1 MGRRST
7 YTSEV
12 GAIICQRVAGGDSA
26 HKIGKDIGVPPRTIY
41 GWSEDDNLAPG
52 FPADYARARKER
64 GEFYGQKVVDL
75 AQDAMDGRMTSDVAR
90 VAIDAYKWTAA
101 RMTPKVYGDHASKTL
116 TLNVGEGFSQLLES
130 LDRDVIDITPTRI
143 AADDG
148 DEPAGG

>member
-26 HKIGKDIGVPPRTIY
+26 HKIGKDIGGPPTTIY
-41 GWSEDDNLAPG
+41 SWADDDNLAPG
-52 FPADYARARKER
+52 FPVDYARARLRR
-64 GEFYGQKVVDL
+64 GEYYGQLINEIAADTL
-75 AQDAMDGRMTSDVAR
+75 NGRYDANAAR